1 MSLLNI
7 DLMVVMLVG
16 KGAAWAEVG
25 VPLVNKPRKMI
36 ASIVFEIR
44 MMSSTVIVR
53 NVQQGL
59 EA

>member
-1 MSLLNI
+1 
-7 DLMVVMLVG
+7 MVAMLVG

-44 MMSSTVIVR
+44 MMSSTFIVR